1 MSLIYAFKTSF
12 GVRIISDTKLSV
24 DDNDKNKLMKRL
36 SKEDYNNAIKYGVIK
51 TVIYKPTITI
61 LAAGVLEHFNE
72 LLEIL
77 KMNNIEDAKDVLKY
91 AEDIH
96 NKYNEDTDFIVTVKN
111 DIYQIKNKCYQS
123 VVSAW
128 IGDRQAFS
136 IFQKERLSFPVDF
149 FRNAIGDESSDDD
162 IESTLEIGRTGYAF
176 KNVVENKCVN
186 SVGGMTVTCSMSE
199 YTNYEYEYFS
209 EYASIP
215 GYDSIQTIPSGEW
228 VTVKF
233 FHDVRDG
240 GISGQ
245 ILQSKKEFI
254 VYLDNVGI
262 GIVYKSGYRDMDYNN
277 LLLPSIVHCSLDE
290 LLEKYPNIC
299 QCIRTS

>member
-36 SKEDYNNAIKYGVIK
+36 SEEDCNNAIRYGVIK

-61 LAAGVLEHFNE
+61 SAAGVLEHFNE

-77 KMNNIEDAKDVLKY
+77 KIDNVEDKKEVLKY

-96 NKYNEDTDFIVTVKN
+96 NKYNEDTDFIVTIKN
-111 DIYQIKNKCYQS
+111 DIYEIKNKCYQS

-128 IGDRQAFS
+128 IGDSQAFS
-136 IFQKERLSFPVDF
+136 IFQKERLSFPEAFVGES
-149 FRNAIGDESSDDD
+149 IGDFSDDD
-162 IESTLEIGRTGYAF
+162 MKALEEISRVDYAF
-176 KNVVENKCVN
+176 RYLVDNNIVSSVDGMVVFCA
-186 SVGGMTVTCSMSE
+186 MSE

-209 EYASIP
+209 KYVSIP
-215 GYDSIQTIPSGEW
+215 GYDSMQTIPSGEL

-245 ILQSKKEFI
+245 ILQSKKEFL

-262 GIVYKSGYRDMDYNN
+262 GIVYKSGNRDVGYNN
-277 LLLPSIVHCSLDE
+277 LLLPSIVHCTLDE
-290 LLEKYPNIC
+290 LLEKYPNAR